1 MLLGLV
7 SRVYRDRRRL
17 IFVVALA
24 FLAGFFMYLRAD
36 LYLGAWHIAWVTGAI
51 YALVV
56 GLVALVVCL
65 ALPRMRFM
73 IEAVAISRLC
83 LSLVVLAWPGLGEL
97 LLSDPLVTAGVV
109 VLGGVAVSRGLHG
122 RIIRQRSASFLLREP
137 ARLIAGPMQMR
148 FTGWID
154 NAVPVRA

>member
-17 IFVVALA
+17 IFVASLA

-36 LYLGAWHIAWVTGAI
+36 LYLGGWHIAWVTGAI
-51 YALVV
+51 YACVV
-56 GLVALVVCL
+56 GLVALCVCL
-65 ALPRMRFM
+65 FLPRMRFM

-83 LSLVVLAWPGLGEL
+83 LSLAVLAWPGMGAL
-97 LLSDPLVTAGVV
+97 LLSDPFITASVI
-109 VLGGVAVSRGLHG
+109 VLGGILVSRCLHG
-122 RIIRQRSASFLLREP
+122 RIVRVRTASILMREP
-137 ARLIAGPMQMR
+137 ARLIAGPLQMR